1 LFRYQLDPGVV
12 DEIRQAT
19 NGNVVLGNERFGAE
33 VAELLGRRVTKGKAG
48 RPRKDPEA
56 CIL

>member
-1 LFRYQLDPGVV
+1 
-12 DEIRQAT
+12 
-19 NGNVVLGNERFGAE
+19 VVLGNERFGAE
-33 VAELLGRRVTKGKAG
+33 MAMLLGRRVTKGKSG